1 MFTLT
6 LGNDPLS
13 RAYVFRWI
21 WNYHRANLLL
31 LWMHLL
37 FRWKF
42 CMSNQS
48 RVLASDRKKDK
59 TCESETTLKKEH
71 EIKHLVEFFFIRKH
85 MLCFNYASMYKVYMI
100 YTYIYIVYIFM
111 SLYMLHLFCW
121 LRLQLHKCSPR
132 KDNKNVF
139 HFSGCCCADPW
150 GGRRCGRSLDT
161 TISAD
166 AQTTT
171 SHLAGAS
178 VAALDL
184 RIFGQFI
191 GDSNAPLPRK
201 IRPY

>member
-6 LGNDPLS
+6 LGNHPLS

-71 EIKHLVEFFFIRKH
+71 EIKHLVEFFSSENI
-85 MLCFNYASMYKVYMI
+85 CFNPLVFGTESLTLLKTKGLFGYKGIPEACQDTYWDHSVDLLTRYLHDFGWLGLCLFLASWGYRSDCFWGCV
-100 YTYIYIVYIFM
+100 VWS
-111 SLYMLHLFCW
+111 SLWNRY
-121 LRLQLHKCSPR
+121 
-132 KDNKNVF
+132 
-139 HFSGCCCADPW
+139 
-150 GGRRCGRSLDT
+150 
-161 TISAD
+161 
-166 AQTTT
+166 
-171 SHLAGAS
+171 
-178 VAALDL
+178 
-184 RIFGQFI
+184 
-191 GDSNAPLPRK
+191 
-201 IRPY
+201 Y